1 MWGEMDMT
9 NWNYGVSINGSTRY
23 FDNKQQAQW
32 LFLAMCGEGKKP
44 FAFQRVDEVF
54 QKVVWNPTKIL
65 NDKNAPFKVV
75 AVAGKEI
82 ISFNFISVKK
92 AVNKVLSLGK
102 NNIKAKLYL
111 NINGI
116 DFVEQKNYM
125 QLKG

>member
-1 MWGEMDMT
+1 MT
-9 NWNYGVSINGSTRY
+9 SWNYGVSLGGFTHY

-32 LFLAMCGEGKKP
+32 FFLVLRGEGNKP

-54 QKVVWNPTKIL
+54 QKVAWNPTKIL

-82 ISFNFISVKK
+82 ISFNFISAKK
-92 AVNKVLSLGK
+92 AVNKMLNLGK
-102 NNIKAKLYL
+102 NKIKAKLYL